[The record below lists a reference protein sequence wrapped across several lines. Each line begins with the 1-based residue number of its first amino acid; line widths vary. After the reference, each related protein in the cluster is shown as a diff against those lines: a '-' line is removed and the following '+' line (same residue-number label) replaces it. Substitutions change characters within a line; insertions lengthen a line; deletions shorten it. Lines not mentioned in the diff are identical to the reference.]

1 MACRVAI
8 VDRSLVDC
16 CAAGERLGV
25 ALSESDTLRQ
35 SIRRRE
41 WDDSARRLMAS
52 ASAKTTVNTLSE
64 ALEEAVAMGAQGSEV
79 YEQLKAKV
87 EAAQV
92 GDVAMQG
99 RHS

>member
-1 MACRVAI
+1 MAYRLQNFVG
-8 VDRSLVDC
+8 DLVDC

-64 ALEEAVAMGAQGSEV
+64 ALEEAAAMGAQGSEV

-92 GDVAMQG
+92 GGTAVQ